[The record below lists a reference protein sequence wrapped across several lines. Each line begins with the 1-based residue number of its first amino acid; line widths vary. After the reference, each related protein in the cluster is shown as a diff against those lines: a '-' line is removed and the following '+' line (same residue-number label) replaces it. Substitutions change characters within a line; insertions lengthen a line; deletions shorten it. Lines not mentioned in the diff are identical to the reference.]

1 MTTIALDAVGG
12 DVYPQP
18 QINGALAALDA
29 SPELSV
35 ILVGPKEL
43 LEQHLSEKA
52 YDKNRLSIFDASE
65 IIEMEESATSALK
78 SKPNSSIVVGTT
90 LHKKGVANAFVSAGN
105 TGALLAASMFILGKL
120 DGVIRPT
127 IAAPFP
133 TVKGFRLLVDAGAN
147 LSIKRAEIYR
157 QFGLMAAIYCQ
168 YVLDIADPKI
178 GLLNVGEEKE
188 KGTDELK
195 EAFQLL
201 SQLPN
206 FVGNIEGRD
215 ILPCKA
221 DVFLTDGLVGNI
233 LLKFGESLPDA
244 LKILIQKEL
253 QEKGFSKEQ
262 CMLVLGT
269 LKNALN
275 LFIPDDVG
283 GVPFLGVNGT
293 ILVGHGDTS
302 ETAIKNLVLG
312 AEKCVNKAINEKILV
327 KIQ

>member
-1 MTTIALDAVGG
+1 
-12 DVYPQP
+12 
-18 QINGALAALDA
+18 
-29 SPELSV
+29 
-35 ILVGPKEL
+35 
-43 LEQHLSEKA
+43 
-52 YDKNRLSIFDASE
+52 
-65 IIEMEESATSALK
+65 MEESATSALK

>member
-12 DVYPQP
+12 DVYPLP

-29 SPELSV
+29 SPELSI

-43 LEQHLSEKA
+43 LEQHLPQRV

-65 IIEMEESATSALK
+65 IIDMEESAASALK
-78 SKPNSSIVVGTT
+78 NKPNSSIVVGTT
-90 LHKKGVANAFVSAGN
+90 LHKKGIANAFVSAGN
-105 TGALLAASMFILGKL
+105 TGALLAASIFILGKL
-120 DGVIRPT
+120 EGIIRPT
-127 IAAPFP
+127 IAAQFP
-133 TVKGFRLLVDAGAN
+133 TIHGFRLLVDAGAN
-147 LSIKRAEIYR
+147 LSIKRPEIYR
-157 QFGLMAAIYCQ
+157 QFGLMASIYCQ
-168 YVLDIADPKI
+168 YVLDIDNPRI

-195 EAFQLL
+195 EAYHLL
-201 SQLPN
+201 SELPN

-221 DVFLTDGLVGNI
+221 DIFLTDGLVGNI
-233 LLKFGESLPDA
+233 LLKFGESLPEA
-244 LKILIQKEL
+244 LKILVQKEMK
-253 QEKGFSKEQ
+253 EKGFTKEQ
-262 CMLVLGT
+262 SILVLDT

-312 AEKCVNKAINEKILV
+312 AKKCVNKAINEKMLV